1 MLCLQPAPPENPA
14 YRCGLLLAPF
24 LRPAIC
30 CLTEQRMFSELDL
43 CSLQGGNLQ
52 TMRRKITGFV
62 ALAALS
68 VLLPGCDNTANTN
81 ANHNANTTANA
92 NVATTPTPAVANA
105 NTNTRRAPTRE
116 EYEREKE
123 RYNREAKES
132 GRTVGTGINDGW
144 LWVKT
149 RFDLAAADDLRDSTI
164 NVDVD
169 KAVVTLTGTVA
180 TAAQKT
186 KAEQVA
192 KAVDGVTSVKNML
205 KVQAGNANANANH
218 NANANA
224 NANARR
230 GGTNR

>member
-1 MLCLQPAPPENPA
+1 
-14 YRCGLLLAPF
+14 
-24 LRPAIC
+24 
-30 CLTEQRMFSELDL
+30 
-43 CSLQGGNLQ
+43 
-52 TMRRKITGFV
+52 MRRITGFI

-68 VLLPGCDNTANTN
+68 VLLPGCDNTANSN
-81 ANHNANTTANA
+81 ATVNRAANA
-92 NVATTPTPAVANA
+92 NANATVATTPVVNA

-116 EYEREKE
+116 EYEANKE

-169 KAVVTLTGTVA
+169 KGVVTLTGTVA
-180 TAAQKT
+180 NAAQKT

-192 KAVDGVTSVKNML
+192 KAVDGVTSVKNQL
-205 KVQAGNANANANH
+205 KVQAANANANR
-218 NANANA
+218 NANATPARA
-224 NANARR
+224 NK
-230 GGTNR
+230 NR